1 MTTEELL
8 DLDGIPQMWGA
19 PLYPHGM
26 PMRLESI
33 TWKDGET
40 LQQKWLNHCRRIFDT
55 KPPDP
60 EAERLLK
67 NWVIYYLHAPM
78 WNYNKV
84 AYNNTVRPL
93 LQKNLLDMTLSQL
106 IDECLQIGIDPL

>member
-1 MTTEELL
+1 MTTEEFL

-26 PMRLESI
+26 PLPMQSI
-33 TWKDGET
+33 TWIDGET
-40 LQQKWLNHCRRIFDT
+40 LQQKWLHHCKLVIDNE
-55 KPPDP
+55 PLDP
-60 EAERLLK
+60 EIERLVS

-78 WNYNKV
+78 WRFNEE
-84 AYNNTVRPL
+84 AYKHTVGPL
-93 LQKNLLDMTLSQL
+93 LQKNLLQMTLSEL